1 MNFGILKFQEVYLER
16 IWGGTK
22 LERVLGRQVPK
33 DVSIGEAW
41 LIADHPSCESVVA
54 EGPWHGK
61 TLHDLM
67 VIDQAGILGEFA
79 KPTATGRFPLL
90 LKLIDAGDVL
100 SVQVHPDDT
109 QARTLNEPDGGKTE
123 MWYILDADRDSM
135 LLSGLQEGTTPE
147 ILETALRAGT
157 ADRVMQVFSVTQG
170 DAVFVAAGNV
180 HAIGAG
186 ILLAEIQQNSDIT
199 YRLYDWNRVD
209 KNGKSR
215 ELHIEKGMKVIN
227 FDDSQRGLCKPKVM
241 PENGYS
247 REVLASCPF
256 FTAEKLCVEGTVSF
270 NTENKSF
277 HILQASDDN
286 VFLGADTM
294 CSSLR
299 KGEAA
304 LIPASTG
311 TWTIKSESPV
321 LHYYI
326 AERQV

>member
-1 MNFGILKFQEVYLER
+1 MHFGILKFQEVYMER

-22 LERVLGRQVPK
+22 LNHILGRQVPK
-33 DVSIGEAW
+33 DVSVGEAW

-54 EGPWHGK
+54 EGPWQGK
-61 TLHDLM
+61 TLHELM
-67 VIDQAGILGEFA
+67 AIDKAAILGEFA
-79 KPTATGRFPLL
+79 KPTTSGRFPLM

-100 SVQVHPDDT
+100 SVQVHPDDA

-123 MWYILDADRDSM
+123 MWYILDADSDSM
-135 LLSGLQEGTTPE
+135 LLSGLREGTTPE
-147 ILETALRAGT
+147 ILETALHAGT
-157 ADRVMQVFSVTQG
+157 ADRVMQVFSVNQG

-215 ELHIEKGMKVIN
+215 ELHIEKAMRVIN
-227 FDDSQRGLCKPKVM
+227 FGDNQRGLCKPTVIH
-241 PENGYS
+241 ENGYS
-247 REVLASCPF
+247 REVLATCAY
-256 FTAEKLCVEGTVSF
+256 FTAEKLFVEGTVSF

-294 CSSLR
+294 CILR

-311 TWTIKSESPV
+311 TWTVKSESPV